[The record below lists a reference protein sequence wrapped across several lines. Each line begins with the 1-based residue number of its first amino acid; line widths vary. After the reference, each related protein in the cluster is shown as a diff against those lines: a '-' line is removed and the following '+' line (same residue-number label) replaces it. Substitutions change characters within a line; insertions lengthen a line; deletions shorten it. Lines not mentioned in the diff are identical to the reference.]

1 MQCCVYSFVNGKVEN
16 DSFTM
21 AKKILRD
28 YKRDKKKFL
37 APMNH
42 MLQDRGWQVHYVDVN
57 HRYEVIPEIIWLAI
71 LNEKF
76 GINETSEVLS
86 ELIKTANELHNDSE
100 TFITGFAS
108 SWTNLKIEKSQF
120 YSALEDKGISSLLSE
135 GLSGFLHLFP
145 ESPLS
150 VIVKRKEPYLIGELN
165 LLKKIIVDLSD
176 YESRETVFAMAHVI
190 YTAVLI
196 GRYQFSSQV
205 DISPQK
211 LVDYPNTFDSLK
223 IASTLR
229 ASLRMFYGN
238 TIKNSENVTNKY
250 FWKRCL
256 ELEPCKI
263 KTLDNV

>member
-1 MQCCVYSFVNGKVEN
+1 
-16 DSFTM
+16 M
-21 AKKILRD
+21 AKKILNE
-28 YKRDKKKFL
+28 YKRDKKKFI
-37 APMNH
+37 APMNY
-42 MLQDRGWQVHYVDVN
+42 MLQDRGWQVHYVEVN

-76 GINETSEVLS
+76 GINETSEVLT
-86 ELIKTANELHNDSE
+86 ELIKIANELNKDSK

-108 SWTNLKIEKSQF
+108 SWINIKNEKSQLHT
-120 YSALEDKGISSLLSE
+120 ALDKKGISSFLSE

-150 VIVKRKEPYLIGELN
+150 VIIKRKETYIIGEID
-165 LLKKIIVDLSD
+165 LLKKMIKYLSD
-176 YESRETVFAMAHVI
+176 YESKETIFAMAHVI

-196 GRYQFSSQV
+196 NKYQFSKQV
-205 DISPQK
+205 DISPRK
-211 LVDYPNTFDSLK
+211 LVDYPNTFDSLR
-223 IASTLR
+223 IAATLR

-238 TIKNSENVTNKY
+238 TLKDSEFKTNKY
-250 FWKRCL
+250 FWQRCL

>member
-1 MQCCVYSFVNGKVEN
+1 
-16 DSFTM
+16 M
-21 AKKILRD
+21 AKKILSE

-37 APMNH
+37 APMNY
-42 MLQDRGWQVHYVDVN
+42 MLQERGWQVHYVDVN

-76 GINETSEVLS
+76 GINETSEVLT

-108 SWTNLKIEKSQF
+108 SWTNLKVEKSQF
-120 YSALEDKGISSLLSE
+120 HSALENNGISSFLSE

-150 VIVKRKEPYLIGELN
+150 VILKRKATYIIGEID
-165 LLKKIIVDLSD
+165 LLKKMIINLSD
-176 YESRETVFAMAHVI
+176 YESKETVFAMAHVI
-190 YTAVLI
+190 YTAVI
-196 GRYQFSSQV
+196 IDRYKFSEQV
-205 DISPQK
+205 DITPAK

-229 ASLRMFYGN
+229 GSLRMFYGN
-238 TIKNSENVTNKY
+238 TIKDSEYKFNKY
-250 FWKRCL
+250 FWQRCL